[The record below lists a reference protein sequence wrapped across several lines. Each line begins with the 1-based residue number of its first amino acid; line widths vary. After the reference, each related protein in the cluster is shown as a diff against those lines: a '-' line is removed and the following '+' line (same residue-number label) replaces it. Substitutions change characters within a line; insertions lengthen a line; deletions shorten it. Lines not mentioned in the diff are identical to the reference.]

1 MRGNYKKIVP
11 IIFSQT
17 KKARKKIDDS
27 YGIIMFLS
35 RCRINAYDKK
45 KESKIVSYRERCVT
59 AVRLD
64 RS

>member
-17 KKARKKIDDS
+17 KKKREKKIDDS

-45 KESKIVSYRERCVT
+45 RVLYRERGV
-59 AVRLD
+59 
-64 RS
+64 